1 MRPPAFRKIGCPKP
15 DLDISDLGCWA
26 PQTSCLPSDKE
37 GVPMGKLRNLY
48 RIVRARSWW
57 HCGEI
62 GYFTNAILYK
72 FLKVLLVTQRPLA
85 NTGPIAMD
93 HREEGAIS

>member
-1 MRPPAFRKIGCPKP
+1 
-15 DLDISDLGCWA
+15 
-26 PQTSCLPSDKE
+26 
-37 GVPMGKLRNLY
+37 MGKLRNLY

-62 GYFTNAILYK
+62 VTFTNALLHH
-72 FLKVLLVTQRPLA
+72 FVKVLLVTQPPLVS
-85 NTGPIAMD
+85 TGPIAMD